1 MDFATAYCF
10 SHAKNF
16 RLTLSF
22 DNHVWQHMGLQWARV
37 WLLQTVAKLD
47 GRDIKT
53 KTADVY
59 VNKFTWQCCSSHCTV
74 DMAVNQQT
82 VSVSHKSTVCLLVC
96 SYRELTEM
104 KHREKVV
111 VPSECTPNID
121 GPDAISV
128 PREQTMHS
136 FHTLFCRRCYKY
148 DCFLHRKFMLSMPL
162 NAVSQ
167 LSVLSVQAILNSSVI
182 DYCTVCM
189 FLRCWLIWL
198 AEAGSDVG
206 CSVQTKS
213 QYGRQEDGVS
223 LWAEAVWSNVLP
235 HSAGM

>member
-1 MDFATAYCF
+1 VTQPKLSSRGLSYLCCVKPSGLSQTQLSPNFGLSQRRSPDWAKSSDWAAAETKRKIQIHFLAHLWLNLVLGSATD
-10 SHAKNF
+10 SGKNWS
-16 RLTLSF
+16 RP
-22 DNHVWQHMGLQWARV
+22 V
-37 WLLQTVAKLD
+37 WLL
-47 GRDIKT
+47 G
-53 KTADVY
+53 
-59 VNKFTWQCCSSHCTV
+59 
-74 DMAVNQQT
+74 
-82 VSVSHKSTVCLLVC
+82 C

-182 DYCTVCM
+182 DYCAVCM
-189 FLRCWLIWL
+189 SLRCWLIWL

-223 LWAEAVWSNVLP
+223 LWAEAVWTNMLP